1 MYPRLAFNSIQRWGW
16 PWTSGHFLKAEN
28 ISVCLHTWIMLGVES
43 EGFMHTRRACLCLS
57 VCLAICLSI
66 YLPIHSAAYLKDAT
80 NSFAKKVYSPFCPF
94 KTRKTNLFLCTPVLL
109 CTPVPSSPL
118 GVLSLSRLKAA
129 KSEQC
134 LKRMLEMWSRGAG
147 NRNVGVFTSSY
158 SAEMGQSQACGTFFR
173 VDVIDRCPCWWMV
186 VFLACPCHPSRR
198 ALVHYFW

>member
-1 MYPRLAFNSIQRWGW
+1 M
-16 PWTSGHFLKAEN
+16 TSNFWSFLESWKYRCVP
-28 ISVCLHTWIMLGVES
+28 STWIMLGLES
-43 EGFMHTRRACLCLS
+43 KGFMHTRRACLCLS

-94 KTRKTNLFLCTPVLL
+94 KTRKTNLFLCTPV
-109 CTPVPSSPL
+109 PASPL

>member
-57 VCLAICLSI
+57 ACLAICLST

-94 KTRKTNLFLCTPVLL
+94 KTRKTNLFLCTPV
-109 CTPVPSSPL
+109 PASPR
-118 GVLSLSRLKAA
+118 GVLSLSRLRLLNLSNAWRGCSRCEVEELA
-129 KSEQC
+129 IEMSVC
-134 LKRMLEMWSRGAG
+134 LLLATVQRWANHKPVGLSSGLMWLT
-147 NRNVGVFTSSY
+147 GVLADGWLSSWLVLVIL
-158 SAEMGQSQACGTFFR
+158 AEEPWFIIF
-173 VDVIDRCPCWWMV
+173 DRIKK
-186 VFLACPCHPSRR
+186 L
-198 ALVHYFW
+198 